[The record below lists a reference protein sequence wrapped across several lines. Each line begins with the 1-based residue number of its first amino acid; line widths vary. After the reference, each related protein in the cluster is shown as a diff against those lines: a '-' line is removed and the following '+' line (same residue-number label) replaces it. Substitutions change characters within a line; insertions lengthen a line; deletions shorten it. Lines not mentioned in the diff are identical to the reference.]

1 MKKFLIYSSALI
13 VLCAACVEAFATPVD
28 ETDSSIPAVVTSAVV
43 TSVATNDTLP
53 VSAITPSSST
63 TPVTRKPS
71 ATPSAIDDIDCDEA
85 EELYDAGNN
94 DDLADYCD
102 YGPDGEWDTED
113 DYDSWEE

>member
-1 MKKFLIYSSALI
+1 MKKFLIYSSVLI

-28 ETDSSIPAVVTSAVV
+28 ETDSSIPAVVTSI
-43 TSVATNDTLP
+43 ATNDTLP
-53 VSAITPSSST
+53 ASST
-63 TPVTRKPS
+63 TPPNSTTRVTRKPS
-71 ATPSAIDDIDCDEA
+71 TTPSASDDIDCDEA

>member
-1 MKKFLIYSSALI
+1 MMKKFLIYSSVLI
-13 VLCAACVEAFATPVD
+13 ILCAACVEAFAAPIND
-28 ETDSSIPAVVTSAVV
+28 TDTTVPIVVS
-43 TSVATNDTLP
+43 SVATNDSLL
-53 VSAITPSSST
+53 ASST
-63 TPVTRKPS
+63 TSPSSIAPIERKPQP
-71 ATPSAIDDIDCDEA
+71 TPVGSDDIDCDEA

>member
-1 MKKFLIYSSALI
+1 MKKFLIYSSVLI

-28 ETDSSIPAVVTSAVV
+28 ETDSSIPAVVTSI
-43 TSVATNDTLP
+43 ATNDTLP
-53 VSAITPSSST
+53 VSSTTPPSST

-71 ATPSAIDDIDCDEA
+71 ATPSASDDIDCDEA
-85 EELYDAGNN
+85 EELYDAGNT

>member
-13 VLCAACVEAFATPVD
+13 VLCAACVEAFAAPIDDTDTPAPMSTTSLPIA
-28 ETDSSIPAVVTSAVV
+28 ETITASSTVPSSTP
-43 TSVATNDTLP
+43 TTTLRN
-53 VSAITPSSST
+53 PSSSS
-63 TPVTRKPS
+63 S
-71 ATPSAIDDIDCDEA
+71 ANDDIDCDEA

-94 DDLADYCD
+94 EDLADYCD

>member
-1 MKKFLIYSSALI
+1 MTKALGYFF
-13 VLCAACVEAFATPVD
+13 VFMLLCGACAEAFAGPADVTDTTVFSTSSIAVDTTVPVD
-28 ETDSSIPAVVTSAVV
+28 ESDIT
-43 TSVATNDTLP
+43 
-53 VSAITPSSST
+53 TPSTVRPNTSG
-63 TPVTRKPS
+63 
-71 ATPSAIDDIDCDEA
+71 ATSGGDDIDCDEA

>member
-1 MKKFLIYSSALI
+1 MTKALGYFLVFMLLCGACAEAL
-13 VLCAACVEAFATPVD
+13 AGPVD
-28 ETDSSIPAVVTSAVV
+28 VTDTTVPNAVLSTTSIAGDTTIPVNTS
-43 TSVATNDTLP
+43 DT
-53 VSAITPSSST
+53 APSSTVRPNNSG
-63 TPVTRKPS
+63 
-71 ATPSAIDDIDCDEA
+71 ATSGGDDIDCDEA

>member
-1 MKKFLIYSSALI
+1 MKRFLIYASTLVI
-13 VLCAACVEAFATPVD
+13 LCGACVEAFSAPADV
-28 ETDSSIPAVVTSAVV
+28 TDSSVPVTTSSNPATEDPTTTSSTIPTS
-43 TSVATNDTLP
+43 TTVATQKK
-53 VSAITPSSST
+53 SSST
-63 TPVTRKPS
+63 PS
-71 ATPSAIDDIDCDEA
+71 DIDDIDCDEA

>member
-28 ETDSSIPAVVTSAVV
+28 ETDSSIPAVVTS
-43 TSVATNDTLP
+43 TATNDTLP
-53 VSAITPSSST
+53 VSSTTLPSSTS
-63 TPVTRKPS
+63 PVTRKPS
-71 ATPSAIDDIDCDEA
+71 TTPSASDDIDCDEA

>member
-28 ETDSSIPAVVTSAVV
+28 ETDSTIPAVVTSAVA
-43 TSVATNDTLP
+43 TSIATNDTLP
-53 VSAITPSSST
+53 VSSISPPSRTP
-63 TPVTRKPS
+63 PITRKPS
-71 ATPSAIDDIDCDEA
+71 TTPSAIDDIDCDEA